1 MNFLTHPLFSNLG
14 IEHGFGTKL
23 TVPPSNI
30 FLPRQ
35 VHSSFVA
42 SWGREDSPP
51 KDGTVADGVTT
62 TDPKRAIGIVSADC
76 VPILLASEDGSA
88 VGVIHA
94 GWRGFSSGIVD
105 ETFKSMR
112 LIASTKAVYSLIGP
126 HVGPCCYEIDQPVI
140 DALLPRFGNGL
151 NEALEPSRKGHFH
164 LDLGSLAT
172 LSLARGLI
180 SPARQ
185 SRLRDSCTKCQEDR
199 FHSFRRDGEKAG
211 RMTHWVKAKCV
222 AA

>member
-1 MNFLTHPLFSNLG
+1 
-14 IEHGFGTKL
+14 
-23 TVPPSNI
+23 
-30 FLPRQ
+30 
-35 VHSSFVA
+35 
-42 SWGREDSPP
+42 
-51 KDGTVADGVTT
+51 
-62 TDPKRAIGIVSADC
+62 
-76 VPILLASEDGSA
+76 
-88 VGVIHA
+88 
-94 GWRGFSSGIVD
+94 
-105 ETFKSMR
+105 MR
-112 LIASTKAVYSLIGP
+112 LIASNKAVYSLIGP